1 MTEHFKP
8 GLSYAIVLLD
18 VLVYSI
24 YIPYFPVIL
33 GNYVSDSQWLRMQS
47 LANLVAV
54 VFAVVTGAVYDRFGG
69 FAGLVLSQ
77 MCCLV
82 TSLMLWYGS
91 IALSIKSN
99 NRGSEMV
106 MEIDWVYICYLVS
119 GFVLRKSNR
128 TYAVISSIMTDKTH
142 NVSLR
147 ERRLS
152 SAAGMFGIGFAL
164 GPALAG
170 VLSDAFTV
178 NEMFKFGFA
187 LACLN
192 MALNVNTFKGA
203 SILRAVPKAVKNTPD
218 QRTRKVSTEAN
229 ETTKSS
235 VQVEGSSLPAQVSK
249 IMLHPDLILILII
262 HGLTSFGQFCYIS
275 TVTLLIRDRFFTDPN
290 HFGRLLSYFGITFS
304 VSMWII
310 VPRLGSFF
318 SEISLLIFGLIITAL
333 MRLINSC
340 HNSLLLFYV
349 AHTFI
354 GLGTASISFV
364 ITNIVTRKGRAYEVT
379 GSLVGGE

>member
-1 MTEHFKP
+1 
-8 GLSYAIVLLD
+8 
-18 VLVYSI
+18 
-24 YIPYFPVIL
+24 
-33 GNYVSDSQWLRMQS
+33 
-47 LANLVAV
+47 
-54 VFAVVTGAVYDRFGG
+54 
-69 FAGLVLSQ
+69 
-77 MCCLV
+77 
-82 TSLMLWYGS
+82 
-91 IALSIKSN
+91 
-99 NRGSEMV
+99 
-106 MEIDWVYICYLVS
+106 
-119 GFVLRKSNR
+119 
-128 TYAVISSIMTDKTH
+128 
-142 NVSLR
+142 
-147 ERRLS
+147 
-152 SAAGMFGIGFAL
+152 
-164 GPALAG
+164 
-170 VLSDAFTV
+170 
-178 NEMFKFGFA
+178 
-187 LACLN
+187 

-235 VQVEGSSLPAQVSK
+235 VQVEGSSLPAHVSK

-275 TVTLLIRDRFFTDPN
+275 TVTLLVSFSSSIKTVFVWILTKPIQIRDRFFTDPN